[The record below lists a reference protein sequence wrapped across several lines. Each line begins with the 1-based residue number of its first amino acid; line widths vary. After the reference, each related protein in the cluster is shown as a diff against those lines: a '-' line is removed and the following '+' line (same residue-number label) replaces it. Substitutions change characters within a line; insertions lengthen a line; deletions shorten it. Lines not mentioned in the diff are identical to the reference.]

1 MCKSEQ
7 LVVGSIAVG
16 GGGIFK
22 FSKQHAGLNANLMGF
37 SSSSGTFWLF
47 VFTIKCSFTVDIG
60 PFAHIVHSY
69 LVLEVIS
76 LGQIEPH

>member
-1 MCKSEQ
+1 
-7 LVVGSIAVG
+7 
-16 GGGIFK
+16 
-22 FSKQHAGLNANLMGF
+22 MGF

-47 VFTIKCSFTVDIG
+47 VFTIKCSFTVDIC
-60 PFAHIVHSY
+60 PFAHIVNSY